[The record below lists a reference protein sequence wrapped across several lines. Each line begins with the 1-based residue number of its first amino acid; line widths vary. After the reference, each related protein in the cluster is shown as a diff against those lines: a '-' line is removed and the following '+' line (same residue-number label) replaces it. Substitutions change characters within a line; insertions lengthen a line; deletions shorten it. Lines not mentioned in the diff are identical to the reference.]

1 MAKTKTKTK
10 KYPTAGNPGLDKYY
24 FQAENPEK
32 AKNKLLAVKV
42 DEDTLGNIKNLP
54 NWQDKIRAKID
65 ELLQEEE
72 GNVEAS
78 G

>member
-1 MAKTKTKTK
+1 MAKSKSK
-10 KYPTAGNPGLDKYY
+10 KYTTPGNPELDRYY

-54 NWQDKIRAKID
+54 NWQDKVRAKLE
-65 ELLQEEE
+65 ELLQEERA
-72 GNVEAS
+72 GDAAS